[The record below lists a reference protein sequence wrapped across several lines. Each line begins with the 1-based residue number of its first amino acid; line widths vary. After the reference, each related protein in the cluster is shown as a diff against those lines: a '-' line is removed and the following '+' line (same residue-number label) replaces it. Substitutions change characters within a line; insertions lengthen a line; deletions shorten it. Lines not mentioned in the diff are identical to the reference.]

1 MNRAVSAVVAPS
13 RADLAQRA
21 ATVVAGVLLVAAAL
35 VSRPGVLALVGCAAF
50 VSGWEYRVLTAPWSR
65 RAGRFVSG
73 LAGLGCAAA
82 CVAVVGAR
90 PWFAGPMIAGVLLL
104 FLPGMVAP
112 RRAAAARWIAGPL
125 YFGALPAFLA
135 LLRQGDHGV
144 AWVAVVLAATW
155 GGSIGAYAIGRTL
168 GRHPLAPGI
177 SPAKTVEGALGG
189 LVFGTALAFAVSGGA
204 IPWTTLAWIA
214 PLAQALAQAGDLAES
229 RLKRLCGAKDSGSLL
244 GAQGGMLDCVDGLC
258 LAAPFVYIASGLVRG

>member
-1 MNRAVSAVVAPS
+1 MNRAASVVVAPS

-21 ATVVAGVLLVAAAL
+21 ATVVAGVLLVAVAL
-35 VSRPGVLALVGCAAF
+35 VPRPGVLALVGCAAF
-50 VSGWEYRVLTAPWSR
+50 VSGWEYRALTSPRGR
-65 RAGRFVSG
+65 RADRFVSG
-73 LAGLGCAAA
+73 LVGLACAGT

-90 PWFAGPMIAGVLLL
+90 PVLAGPVIVGALLLLLPALVSLPRAGV
-104 FLPGMVAP
+104 V
-112 RRAAAARWIAGPL
+112 RWIAGPL
-125 YFGALPAFLA
+125 YFGALPAFLV

-144 AWVAVVLAATW
+144 VWVAVVLAATW
-155 GGSIGAYAIGRTL
+155 GGSIGAYAVGRTL
-168 GRHPLAPGI
+168 GRRMLAPGI

-189 LVFGTALAFAVSGGA
+189 LVLGTALAFAVSRGA

-214 PLAQALAQAGDLAES
+214 PLAQALSQAGDLVES
-229 RLKRLCGAKDSGSLL
+229 RLKRQCGARDSGSLL